1 VRLETLGLEFQTFVF
16 FSAERRLPR
25 NLLGRV
31 GWLRLVR
38 LALVD
43 YDQELYLSLYD
54 ESE

>member
-1 VRLETLGLEFQTFVF
+1 LGLEFQTFVF